1 MAVGHNRKFCSCTL
15 RKPHPK
21 TRLIVNLPVAA
32 PESPDIALSLALPAA
47 LDGHDGTNRARS
59 GHRQIAAD
67 CDVEAIRLWLA
78 EYAGSPH
85 TLRSYRKEAVRL
97 LLWATRTLGKPLS
110 SLTREDFL
118 LYEQF
123 LAVPTGDWADPAR
136 PRRGGARRLFDGPL
150 SERSRHQALG
160 VVSGLLSYLVS
171 AGYLAGNPLALRR
184 RTGTTA
190 RRAPRV
196 ERYLDHALWD
206 HVLASIERWPRA
218 TARDHQ
224 HYERSRWLI
233 RLLYGTGLRVS
244 EAAQAKAADFYQR
257 RGNWW
262 LHVVGKGGAEG
273 EVLVSAAL
281 MADFARYRVFHGLAS
296 TPSGNETTAAV
307 MSVAGAPCRHLTP
320 AAVYLIVKEVFRRAA
335 NMIEMGDVAGAETL
349 RRASTHWLRHSA
361 ASHQADA
368 GTDLRFI
375 QKNLRH
381 ASIQTTG
388 LYLHGEDDQ
397 RHAETVREQSESVLP
412 DS

>member
-1 MAVGHNRKFCSCTL
+1 M
-15 RKPHPK
+15 
-21 TRLIVNLPVAA
+21 NLPVTTPAS
-32 PESPDIALSLALPAA
+32 PELDLSLGLPPA
-47 LDGHDGTNRARS
+47 LDGRNGTNRARG
-59 GHRQIAAD
+59 GHLQIAAD
-67 CDVEAIRLWLA
+67 TDVEAVRLWLA

-123 LAVPTGDWADPAR
+123 LAAPTGDWADPGR
-136 PRRGGARRLFDGPL
+136 PRRGRARRLFDGPL

-160 VVSGLLSYLVS
+160 IVSGLLSYLVS

-184 RTGTTA
+184 RTGAAA
-190 RRAPRV
+190 RRSRRV

-206 HVLASIERWPRA
+206 NVLASIEHWPRV
-218 TARDHQ
+218 TGREQQ

-244 EAAQAKAADFYQR
+244 ETANAKAADFYQR

-273 EVLVSAAL
+273 EVPVSAAL
-281 MADFARYRVFHGLAS
+281 MADFARYRAFHGLAP
-296 TPSGNETTAAV
+296 TPSGNETAATV
-307 MSVAGAPCRHLTP
+307 MSVAGDPCRHLTP

-335 NMIEMGDVAGAETL
+335 DLLATTDPAGAATL

-375 QKNLRH
+375 QKNMRH

-388 LYLHGEDDQ
+388 IYLHAEDDR
-397 RHAETVREQSESVLP
+397 RHTETVREGSDAKGPSC
-412 DS
+412 S